1 MKNLTM
7 GSDAS
12 IWMKKSDRRMHP
24 HRWKL
29 WPSVASTGWKKSGC
43 RMDPRRWILRSLTDR
58 PTDRPSDVPF
68 GWTIEISDRSHIAPL
83 GWIFALGWMV
93 KILLSAFN
101 SCHGGLYVD
110 SVFHSF
116 FNQSTYL
123 GSFDI
128 KLILFS
134 ENVEISPPKK
144 K

>member
-1 MKNLTM
+1 MDGEELK
-7 GSDAS
+7 SRS
-12 IWMKKSDRRMHP
+12 IHP
-24 HRWKL
+24 SIQWQWQWQWL
-29 WPSVASTGWKKSGC
+29 
-43 RMDPRRWILRSLTDR
+43 
-58 PTDRPSDVPF
+58 
-68 GWTIEISDRSHIAPL
+68 
-83 GWIFALGWMV
+83 
-93 KILLSAFN
+93 FN